1 LTEEPADSSDDGN
14 ICNTK
19 TFCRKKRAEEKKNL
33 VLDLMGKSHGK
44 PHTLNPSRTTQKPSS
59 LEIYIGL

>member
-1 LTEEPADSSDDGN
+1 MMVTSATQKHFAE
-14 ICNTK
+14 
-19 TFCRKKRAEEKKNL
+19 KRGLREKKNL

-59 LEIYIGL
+59 LEIYLGL